1 MTPTESETWSEAA
14 WRRNYDEGVP
24 RTLAP
29 YPDLTLLDYLRQNA
43 AEWPGRPALFF
54 KGATT
59 TYDELER
66 ASDRFASGLISLG
79 VERGDRVAI
88 ALPNIPQFIIAE
100 IGIWKAG
107 AIACP
112 LNPTYTDR
120 ELEDAFNATGAR
132 IGVVLN
138 RFYEKVKTVQPR
150 TKLERLIATGIK
162 DYLPL
167 TKRVAYTF
175 LREKKDNERITLADG
190 DIRFKSVGSRSRE
203 VHRAESVRPDD
214 PAVILMSGGTTGT
227 PKGVSGTHRGMVTAG
242 MQLQAWL
249 KSAMHEWV
257 DTIMVPLPLFHT
269 YANTGVQS
277 LALINHNPLSLTP
290 NPREPREVLEEINE
304 VKPAFICAVPT
315 LLNALLSHSM
325 TRSGK
330 VEWSNVKL
338 CFSGA
343 AALMSETQRRFE
355 ELTGGVIVEGY
366 SLTEAQMAVI
376 ANPVKGAKKQGSVGV
391 PLPDVEAR
399 ILDAED
405 GTTRLAA
412 GETGE
417 IVIKAPQLMQGYWQK
432 PDETREMIR
441 VNADGERLLFTG
453 DLGYLDDDGYLFI
466 VDRKKDMIKTSG
478 YQVWPREIEE
488 VISAHPAVHEVGVAG
503 IPDKMRGEKAKAWV
517 VLNQGATLTEAELKS
532 WCRERLAQYKIP
544 AKFEFVNELPKTQV
558 GKVLRRALREKE
570 PVAE

>member
-1 MTPTESETWSEAA
+1 MPSESKTWSEAA

-29 YPDLTLLDYLRQNA
+29 YPELTLLDYLRQNA
-43 AEWPGRPALFF
+43 AQWPDRPALFF

-66 ASDRFASGLISLG
+66 ACDKFASGLIELG
-79 VERGDRVAI
+79 IERGDRVAI
-88 ALPNIPQFIIAE
+88 ALPNIPQFIIAQ

-138 RFYEKVKTVQPR
+138 RFYEKVKAVQPR

-167 TKRVAYTF
+167 TKRIAYTF
-175 LREKKDNERITLADG
+175 LREKKDSERIVLSSG
-190 DIRFKSVGSRSRE
+190 DLRFKSLGSRSRE

-290 NPREPREVLEEINE
+290 NPREPREVLEEIND

-330 VEWSNVKL
+330 VEWSSVKL

-343 AALMSETQRRFE
+343 AALMSETQKRFE

-366 SLTEAQMAVI
+366 SLTEAQMAVV
-376 ANPVKGAKKQGSVGV
+376 ANPVRGVKKQGSVGM
-391 PLPDVEAR
+391 PLPDVEVR
-399 ILDAED
+399 ILDAEN
-405 GTTRLAA
+405 GATRLAA

-432 PDETREMIR
+432 PDETHEMIR
-441 VNADGERLLFTG
+441 VSADGERLLFTG

-570 PVAE
+570 PVTE

>member
-1 MTPTESETWSEAA
+1 MPIESKSRSEAA

-29 YPDLTLLDYLRQNA
+29 YPELTLLDYLRQNA
-43 AEWPGRPALFF
+43 AQWPRRPALFF

-66 ASDRFASGLISLG
+66 ASDRFASGLIALG
-79 VERGDRVAI
+79 IERGDRVAI

-120 ELEDAFNATGAR
+120 ELQDAFSATGAR
-132 IGVVLN
+132 TAVVLN
-138 RFYEKVKTVQPR
+138 RFYEKVKAVQPR

-175 LREKKDNERITLADG
+175 LREKKDSERIALADG
-190 DIRFKSVGSRSRE
+190 DIRFKSVGRRSPG

-214 PAVILMSGGTTGT
+214 PAVILMSGGTTGV
-227 PKGVSGTHRGMVTAG
+227 PKGVAGTHRGMVTAG
-242 MQLQAWL
+242 IQLQAWL

-330 VEWSNVKL
+330 VAWSSVKL

-343 AALMSETQRRFE
+343 AALMGETQRRFE

-366 SLTEAQMAVI
+366 SLTEAQMAAV
-376 ANPVKGAKKQGSVGV
+376 ANPVKGKKKQGSVGM
-391 PLPDVEAR
+391 PLPDVEVR

-405 GTTRLAA
+405 GTTPLGA

-417 IVIKAPQLMQGYWQK
+417 IVLKAPQLMQGYWQK
-432 PDETREMIR
+432 PDETHEMIR

-453 DLGYLDDDGYLFI
+453 DLGYLDEDGYLFI

-488 VISAHPAVHEVGVAG
+488 VISAHPAVHEAGVAG

-544 AKFEFVNELPKTQV
+544 AKFEFVSELPKTQV

-570 PVAE
+570 PVTE

>member
-1 MTPTESETWSEAA
+1 MPSESKTWSEAA

-29 YPDLTLLDYLRQNA
+29 YPELTLLDYLRQNA
-43 AEWPGRPALFF
+43 AQWPDRPALFF

-66 ASDRFASGLISLG
+66 ASDKFASGLIELG
-79 VERGDRVAI
+79 IERGDRVAI
-88 ALPNIPQFIIAE
+88 ALPNIPQFIIAQ

-112 LNPTYTDR
+112 LNPTYPDR

-138 RFYEKVKTVQPR
+138 RFYEKVKAVQPR

-167 TKRVAYTF
+167 TKRIAYTF
-175 LREKKDNERITLADG
+175 LREKKDSERIVLSSG
-190 DIRFKSVGSRSRE
+190 DLRFKSLGSRSRE

-290 NPREPREVLEEINE
+290 NPREPREVLEEIND

-330 VEWSNVKL
+330 VAWSSVKL

-343 AALMSETQRRFE
+343 AALMSETQKRFE

-366 SLTEAQMAVI
+366 SLTEAQMAVV
-376 ANPVKGAKKQGSVGV
+376 ANPVKGVKKQGSVGM
-391 PLPDVEAR
+391 PLPDVEVR
-399 ILDAED
+399 ILDAEN
-405 GTTRLAA
+405 GATRLAA

-432 PDETREMIR
+432 PDETHEMIR
-441 VNADGERLLFTG
+441 VSADGERLLFTG

-517 VLNQGATLTEAELKS
+517 VLNQGAALTEAELKS

-570 PVAE
+570 PVTE